1 MNYGRIFEG
10 VYVALVTNLMLAI
23 ACSPLLAVVLT
34 TDTRRTWPLLV
45 LLAPL
50 GGPALVA
57 AFTVLRSYPDDAVVV
72 FWRAW
77 RASARRAL
85 TATAAA
91 TALLLVLGVDAAW
104 ARGTA
109 GGAVALP
116 VIVVAM
122 TLIVITTLLVL
133 VTLAE
138 RPGVRL
144 RDAARAGVYL
154 AVRRWYLSLFS
165 LLVLVLFE
173 ALLSARPALAIGVA
187 ASPLLYV
194 VWANSRFT
202 LTSALRNPSIERTT

>member
-10 VYVALVTNLMLAI
+10 VYVALATNLMLAI

-57 AFTVLRSYPDDAVVV
+57 VFTVLRAYPDDAVLV

-77 RASARRAL
+77 RASARPAA
-85 TATAAA
+85 TATAIAA
-91 TALLLVLGVDAAW
+91 AVLLVLGVDAVW

-109 GGAVALP
+109 GGAVVLP
-116 VIVVAM
+116 VIAVVM

-144 RDAARAGVYL
+144 RDAARAGIYL

-173 ALLSARPALAIGVA
+173 ALLAARPALAIGVA
-187 ASPLLYV
+187 ACPLLYV

-202 LTSALRNPSIERTT
+202 LDAALREPPIEGTT